1 MFKILVA
8 DDEPTGL
15 NHVCMI
21 LKKKCPQYEIVAAAE
36 NGKQALE
43 LIRKER
49 PDILIRCV

>member
-21 LKKKCPQYEIVAAAE
+21 LEKKCPQYEIMAVAE

-43 LIRKER
+43 MIRK
-49 PDILIRCV
+49 